1 MLANGSIGCKFDRH
15 ESSGVCDGT
24 HEGYGKLGRWRA
36 RPRTVES
43 AAVSDPAMGR
53 TATAVRRC
61 GDNGSDGVEGGNGS
75 DAQRR

>member
-15 ESSGVCDGT
+15 KSSGGCDGT
-24 HEGYGKLGRWRA
+24 HEGYGKLGQWRA
-36 RPRTVES
+36 RPHTVES

-61 GDNGSDGVEGGNGS
+61 GDNGSDGVEGSNGS